1 MHNPDSNQKQS
12 HSGWLRRF
20 FGKEGDTDIVS
31 KEFAGPPEASRK
43 VQIKL
48 APRGLKVLVVDDDTF
63 FLRRARQTLESQGFE
78 VITVADGSEAI
89 ALVRNER
96 IDAMILDVHLQ
107 QDVSGVPWNGYN
119 IMALLR
125 QINTTKNLPIIITTI
140 GDPVKGT
147 RESHAAGATSFFH
160 KGSNQSYLATLVN
173 RAVARRRP
181 AAGPKSGEFD
191 TGFRF

>member
-1 MHNPDSNQKQS
+1 MQNPDLNQKQS
-12 HSGWLRRF
+12 HSGWLRKF

-31 KEFAGPPEASRK
+31 EEFAGQPETTQK

-48 APRGLKVLVVDDDTF
+48 ASRGLRILVVDDDQI
-63 FLRRARQTLESQGFE
+63 FLNRARHTLESQGFE
-78 VITVADGSEAI
+78 VITVADGSETI

-96 IDAMILDVHLQ
+96 IDAMVLDVHLQ

-125 QINTTKNLPIIITTI
+125 RINTTRNLPIIITTI

-160 KGSNQSYLATLVN
+160 KGSNQSYLATLVD

-191 TGFRF
+191 PSFRF